1 MTECIKSAVLNYLS
15 LPDSSEERQEE
26 DGDGDD
32 EGDEHDLQGRSPAV
46 PRHEGLVR
54 SLVVILH
61 HGGRS

>member
-32 EGDEHDLQGRSPAV
+32 EGDEHDLQGRSPPCPDTNDSCAA
-46 PRHEGLVR
+46 L
-54 SLVVILH
+54 
-61 HGGRS
+61 